1 METAKSTVEGK
12 HRADGKITLRI
23 FPRRRKPIGCSRMDY
38 WICFYDTEE
47 KAYCIMIKVAV
58 NGYGTIGKRVADA
71 VSAQPDM
78 EIIGVSKTKPGA
90 EAFVAKER
98 GYPLYIADITKKEAF
113 EKAGIPVAGS
123 VEEMIQKADI
133 VVDATPGG
141 VGVGNKA
148 LYEKYG
154 KKAIWQGGEDHEV
167 AGFSFNA
174 SCNYKDAIGRQYARV
189 VSCNTTGLCR
199 IINLIDSAFGV
210 KKVRATMVRRGGDP
224 GDIKRGPIDAIVLN
238 PVTIPSH
245 HGPDV
250 QSVLPHIN
258 IVTSAMIVPT
268 TLMHMHFLNMEL
280 KNPATKEQVIELIK
294 AHSRLGLIEKSTGI
308 TSTAQLKEYT
318 SDLLRPRGDL
328 WENGIFKDSIS
339 VLDGTDLYLF
349 QAIHQEADVV
359 VETVDCIRAMAGE
372 VTSAAES
379 IAITNKAV
387 GLTAIR

>member
-1 METAKSTVEGK
+1 
-12 HRADGKITLRI
+12 
-23 FPRRRKPIGCSRMDY
+23 
-38 WICFYDTEE
+38 
-47 KAYCIMIKVAV
+47 MIKVAV

-71 VSAQPDM
+71 VAAQPDM

-90 EAFVAKER
+90 EAFVALER
-98 GYPLYIADITKKEAF
+98 GYPLYIADISKKEAF

-123 VEEMIQKADI
+123 VEEMVQKADI

-141 VGVGNKA
+141 VGVSNKE
-148 LYEKYG
+148 LYAKYQ

-167 AGFSFNA
+167 AGFSFNS
-174 SCNYKDAIGRQYARV
+174 SCNYAEALGRDTARV

-199 IINLIDSAFGV
+199 IINLIDTAFGV

-224 GDIKRGPIDAIVLN
+224 GDIKRGPIDAIALN

-250 QSVLPHIN
+250 QSVLPHIK

-280 KNPATKEQVIELIK
+280 EKEATKEEVIELIK
-294 AHSRLGLIEKSTGI
+294 SHSRVGLITKATGI
-308 TSTAQLKEYT
+308 TSTAQLKELT
-318 SDLLRPRGDL
+318 TDMLRPRGDL
-328 WENGIFKDSIS
+328 WENGIFQDSVS
-339 VLDGTDLYLF
+339 VQDGTDLYLF

-359 VETVDCIRAMAGE
+359 VETVDCIRAMIGE
-372 VTSAAES
+372 VKTAAES

>member
-1 METAKSTVEGK
+1 
-12 HRADGKITLRI
+12 
-23 FPRRRKPIGCSRMDY
+23 MDY

-113 EKAGIPVAGS
+113 DKAGIPVAGS
-123 VEEMIQKADI
+123 VEELIQKADI

-359 VETVDCIRAMAGE
+359 VETVDCIRAMAGD

>member
-1 METAKSTVEGK
+1 
-12 HRADGKITLRI
+12 
-23 FPRRRKPIGCSRMDY
+23 
-38 WICFYDTEE
+38 
-47 KAYCIMIKVAV
+47 MIKVAI

-90 EAFVAKER
+90 EALVAVNR
-98 GYPLYIADITKKEAF
+98 GYPLYIADISKKPAF

-123 VEEMIQKADI
+123 VEEMVQKADV

-141 VGVGNKA
+141 VGVSNKA

-154 KKAIWQGGEDHEV
+154 KKAIWEGGEDHEV

-174 SCNYKDAIGRQYARV
+174 SCNYAEARGKQFARV

-199 IINLIDSAFGV
+199 IINLIDTAFGV

-268 TLMHMHFLNMEL
+268 TLMHMHFINMEL
-280 KNPATKEQVIELIK
+280 KNPATREQVLELIK
-294 AHSRLGLIEKSTGI
+294 SHTRLGLVSKASGI
-308 TSTAQLKEYT
+308 SSTAQLKEYT
-318 SDLLRPRGDL
+318 SDMLRPRGDV
-328 WENGIFKDSIS
+328 WENGIFEESVS

-359 VETVDCIRAMAGE
+359 VETVDCIRALAGD
-372 VTSAAES
+372 VATGAES
-379 IAITNKAV
+379 MAITNKAV